1 MHSVFTATLFIIAMV
16 SKQPESM
23 ERSMD
28 KEDLMCTCT
37 RACGCVYEEEKRE
50 EGKREGGKRGRRK
63 RRGVLTAACIQ
74 KEHAPVMSLG

>member
-1 MHSVFTATLFIIAMV
+1 
-16 SKQPESM
+16 
-23 ERSMD
+23 
-28 KEDLMCTCT
+28 MCDVCV
-37 RACGCVYEEEKRE
+37 CVCVYEEEKRE

>member
-1 MHSVFTATLFIIAMV
+1 MHSVLTATLFIIAMV

-37 RACGCVYEEEKRE
+37 RACGCVYGILLSHKKILLLEKTWMDLE
-50 EGKREGGKRGRRK
+50 DIK
-63 RRGVLTAACIQ
+63 
-74 KEHAPVMSLG
+74 